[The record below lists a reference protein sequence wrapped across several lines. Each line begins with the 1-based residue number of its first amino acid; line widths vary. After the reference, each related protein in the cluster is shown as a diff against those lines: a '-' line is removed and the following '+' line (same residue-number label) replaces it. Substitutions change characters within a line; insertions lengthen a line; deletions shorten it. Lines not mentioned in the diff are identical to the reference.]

1 MRVMTPML
9 LAAVF
14 GATATA
20 ALATPSFPSDR
31 MLGAQA
37 AQAEPAGVAAIQC
50 VLAEQ
55 GALTGCKV
63 LSESPTGI
71 GIGEQALKMASQFKM
86 PAGEPGRV
94 VTNPLRFMLAPGQQ
108 APSLPTP

>member
-9 LAAVF
+9 LAALF

-20 ALATPSFPSDR
+20 AMATPSFQSDR
-31 MLGAQA
+31 MLG

-94 VTNPLRFMLAPGQQ
+94 VTIPMRFLLAPGQQ
-108 APSLPTP
+108 APGMSTP